1 MTVQETFLLTLPSLW
16 MCSVNF
22 TCLKNKLTCLEKP
35 DNNCA
40 RSRVHLEKTCTL
52 GLNMLA
58 DNYSC
63 LGSLDCNFNCWFS
76 G

>member
-1 MTVQETFLLTLPSLW
+1 MTGQETFLLTLPSLW

-22 TCLKNKLTCLEKP
+22 TCLRHNLTCLE
-35 DNNCA
+35 NLITTVLEA
-40 RSRVHLEKTCTL
+40 GFLEKTCTL
-52 GLNMLA
+52 RLNMLA

-63 LGSLDCNFNCWFS
+63 WGSLDFDFNCWFS